1 MATKC
6 PQCHFEN
13 PDDAFYCGKCA
24 TPLFGLSESFE
35 AQTKII
41 NEVRRDLTKGTLVAA
56 KYRILEKLG
65 AGGMGIVYKAEDTK
79 LHRLVALKFLPRETS
94 GDFHALERFRREA
107 QSASALNHPNIC
119 TIHDIDEHKGQHFIA
134 MELLEGEA
142 LKHRL
147 EGKPLPLELLL
158 ELAIQ
163 IAEGLEVA
171 HNKGI
176 IHRDIK
182 PANIFVTSR
191 GQAKLLDFGLAK
203 LTDYP
208 RPAAEA
214 ASATVLHTLTVEPE
228 ELTSPGVVM
237 GTVAYMSPEQ
247 VRGEE
252 LDARTDLFSLGVV
265 LYEMATGK
273 RPFEGKTSGI
283 VFTEILTKAPVA
295 PVRPNSTLPVDL
307 GRIINRALEKDR
319 GLRYKS
325 AAELSADLN
334 RLRRRLDSGRAAA
347 APKSRAERPR
357 KAIDAIVVLP
367 FVNVGGDPDAEYLSD
382 GITESLMNR
391 LAQLPRLR
399 VIARASAFR
408 FKGEGVDPERCGL
421 ELGVQAVVTGRVLR
435 RGEQLSISAELV
447 DVRTNTHLWGEKYN
461 RTFSDVF
468 AVEDDI
474 AQQIAERLR
483 LHLVPEEKK
492 RLAKQAARSPKAY
505 ELCLRSRHYRNLFT
519 QKSMRRAIEYLEQA
533 LVEDPRYAL
542 AHGELAMC
550 YWGLGNLGHM
560 PPGEAY
566 PRVKAAATRALELDE
581 TLAEAHLALGF
592 FSQDYEWDWT
602 AAERAFRRAIQL
614 KPGDSWLHMGYSW
627 FLGIVRRHEESVAEM
642 RRALE
647 LDPLSVPAATC
658 VGEELM
664 LARESDAA
672 IDQCR
677 SVIALDATYWV
688 THFILGIAYQQKGQ
702 HREAVEALEKGAA
715 LAERD
720 PVAIAVLGH
729 ALGTVGRTDEAR
741 KILDELLKLRKQAYL
756 SPYWISIVHLG
767 LGENDQALDWL
778 QTGYEERAA
787 YMNAIHMY
795 FHFDPLRSHPR
806 FQDIVRKMGLPERR
820 RASP

>member
-1 MATKC
+1 MKIL
-6 PQCHFEN
+6 
-13 PDDAFYCGKCA
+13 A
-24 TPLFGLSESFE
+24 TPVHGL
-35 AQTKII
+35 
-41 NEVRRDLTKGTLVAA
+41 VKGTTVAG
-56 KYRILEKLG
+56 KYRILEEIG
-65 AGGMGIVYKAEDTK
+65 RGGMGIVYKAEDTK
-79 LHRLVALKFLPRETS
+79 LQRLVALKFLPRETS
-94 GDFHALERFRREA
+94 GDFHALDRFRREA
-107 QSASALNHPNIC
+107 QAASALNHPNIC
-119 TIHDIDEHKGQHFIA
+119 TIHDIDEYEGQHFIA
-134 MELLEGEA
+134 MEMLVGEA

-147 EGKPLPLELLL
+147 EGKPLPLELVLQ
-158 ELAIQ
+158 LAIQ

-171 HNKGI
+171 HDKGI

-203 LTDYP
+203 LTEHS

-214 ASATVLHTLTVEPE
+214 AGAMDLPTLTVEPE

-283 VFTEILTKAPVA
+283 VFTEILTKAPIA
-295 PVRPNSTLPVDL
+295 PVKLNSALPVDL

-319 GLRYKS
+319 DHRYQS

-334 RLRRRLDSGRAAA
+334 RLRRQLESGHAAA
-347 APKSRAERPR
+347 APKTRAERPR
-357 KAIDAIVVLP
+357 KTIDAIVVLP

-399 VIARASAFR
+399 VIARASSFR

-447 DVRTNTHLWGEKYN
+447 DVRTNTHLWGEKYS
-461 RTFSDVF
+461 RTFSDIF

-492 RLAKQAARSPKAY
+492 RLAKQAARTPKAY

-519 QKSMRRAIEYLEQA
+519 QKSMKRAIEYLEQA
-533 LVEDPRYAL
+533 LVEDPMYAL

-560 PPGEAY
+560 PPWEAY

-592 FSQDYEWDWT
+592 FSQDSEWDWT
-602 AAERAFRRAIQL
+602 AAEREFKRAIQL

-627 FLGIVRRHEESVAEM
+627 FLAMVRRHEESVAEM

-658 VGEELM
+658 IGEVLM
-664 LARESDAA
+664 LARESDSA

-677 SVIALDATYWV
+677 SVIALDATYWGAYL
-688 THFILGIAYQQKGQ
+688 FLGMAYQQKGQ
-702 HREAVEALEKGAA
+702 HREAVEALEKAAA
-715 LAERD
+715 LAEHD
-720 PVAIAVLGH
+720 PVALAALGH

-741 KILDELLKLRKQAYL
+741 KILDELLALRKQAYL
-756 SPYWISIVHLG
+756 SPYWISYVHLG
-767 LGENDQALDWL
+767 LGENDRALDCL

-787 YMNAIHMY
+787 YMNMINVY
-795 FHFDPLRSHPR
+795 FHFDPLRSHPL
-806 FQDIVRKMGLPERR
+806 FQDMVRKMNFPEQRW
-820 RASP
+820 ASP